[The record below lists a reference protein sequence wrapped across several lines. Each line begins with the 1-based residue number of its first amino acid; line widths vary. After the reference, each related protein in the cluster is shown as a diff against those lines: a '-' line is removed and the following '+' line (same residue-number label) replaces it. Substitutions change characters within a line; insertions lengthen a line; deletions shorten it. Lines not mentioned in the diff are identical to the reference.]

1 MHRVSLQAA
10 YVLHS
15 RPYRESSQIVDLLT
29 EADGKASAVM
39 KGGGRRKGASNTLQP
54 FTELEVELGGRG
66 ELKSLIRCET
76 TNLRYPLAGAALYAG
91 LYLNELLLK
100 LLQPLESSREV
111 FDAYKSSLTFLS
123 LPQTNLEPGLREL
136 EFTLLNEL
144 GFGVDFCV
152 ESATG
157 DAVKSNIAYHFSLT
171 EGVSRTPEPYS
182 IVIEGRHLL
191 AMAERD
197 WSVPGSLAAAK
208 KLTRRCLDELLGG
221 RPLHSRELMRSYLKL
236 TKG

>member
-15 RPYRESSQIVDLLT
+15 RPYRESSYIVDLIT
-29 EADGKASAVM
+29 EADGKASAVL
-39 KGGGRRKGASNTLQP
+39 KGGGRRKGVPGTLQP

-66 ELKSLIRCET
+66 ELKSLIRYET
-76 TNLRYPLAGAALYAG
+76 TNIRYPLAGAALYAG
-91 LYLNELLLK
+91 LYLNELLVK
-100 LLQPLESSREV
+100 LLQPLEGCRKV

-123 LPQTNLEPGLREL
+123 LPQPNLEPGIREL
-136 EFTLLNEL
+136 EFALLNEL

-157 DAVKSNIAYHFSLT
+157 DIVKNNIAYYFSLT
-171 EGVSRTPEPYS
+171 EGVSRTPEPCS
-182 IVIEGRHLL
+182 VVIEGHHLI
-191 AMAERD
+191 AIAGRD
-197 WSVPGSLAAAK
+197 WSVPGSLSAAK
-208 KLTRRCLDELLGG
+208 RLTRRCLDELLGG

>member
-15 RPYRESSQIVDLLT
+15 RPYRESSQIVDLFT
-29 EADGKASAVM
+29 ESDGKVSAVM
-39 KGGGRRKGASNTLQP
+39 KGGSRRKGAPNTLQP
-54 FTELEVELGGRG
+54 FTELEVELGGRS
-66 ELKSLIRCET
+66 ELKSLIRCE

-100 LLQPLESSREV
+100 LLQPLEASRDA
-111 FDAYKSSLTFLS
+111 FDAYKSSLVFLS

-136 EFTLLNEL
+136 EFALLNEL

-157 DAVKSNIAYHFSLT
+157 DIVKNNIAYHFSLT

-182 IVIEGRHLL
+182 VVIEGRHLL
-191 AMAERD
+191 AIAERD

-236 TKG
+236 TKS